1 MVNID
6 QALLNWIFGFMSILL
21 GFLLNTAWQTIKDL
35 QKEDK
40 IIKERLT
47 AIEVLVAGT
56 YIKKDEL
63 DRLSDAIFAKLNKI
77 EDKLDNKEDKK

>member
-35 QKEDK
+35 QQEDK

-47 AIEVLVAGT
+47 SIEVLVAGT

-63 DRLSDAIFAKLNKI
+63 DRLSDAIFAKLDKI

>member
-35 QKEDK
+35 QQEDK

-47 AIEVLVAGT
+47 SIEVLVAGT

-63 DRLSDAIFAKLNKI
+63 DRLSDAIFAKL